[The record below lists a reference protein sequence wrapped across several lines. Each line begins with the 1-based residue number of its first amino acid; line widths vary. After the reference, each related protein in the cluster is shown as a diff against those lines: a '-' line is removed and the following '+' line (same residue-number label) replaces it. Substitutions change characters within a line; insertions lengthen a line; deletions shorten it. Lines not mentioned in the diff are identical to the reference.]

1 VDDENP
7 YAPPKAALVLEKES
21 SVHVQLAG
29 RWTRFCAAVVDGAVG
44 IVYGIPVMFLLDIW
58 GYITRSQQPP
68 MGLMIAA
75 NAFTFLCFVL
85 IHGYL
90 LHRNGQTIGKKL
102 LGIRIANLDG
112 SIPDLARLLLLRYLP
127 VSLITLIPAT
137 GNYLSIIDVL
147 FIFQASRRCLHDM
160 IAGTI
165 VVETHRSRR

>member
-1 VDDENP
+1 MDDENP
-7 YAPPKAALVLEKES
+7 YAPPKATLALEEEVS
-21 SVHVQLAG
+21 GHNQLAG
-29 RWTRFCAAVVDGAVG
+29 RWPRFCAAIVDGAVAT
-44 IVYGIPVMFLLDIW
+44 VYGIPVMFLLGIW

-68 MGLMIAA
+68 MGLLIAA
-75 NAFTFLCFVL
+75 NAWAFLCFVL
-85 IHGYL
+85 VHGYL

-102 LGIRIANLDG
+102 LGLRIANLDG
-112 SIPDLARLLLLRYLP
+112 SVPDLARLLLLRYLP
-127 VSLITLIPAT
+127 VSLITLIPVT